1 MRYYDRP
8 SPHSFGDTRVLERN
22 IKAEKEEFKR
32 EELKKELR
40 QEDRENE
47 DRNKR

>member
-8 SPHSFGDTRVLERN
+8 NPHSLGDAGTMYRQQ
-22 IKAEKEEFKR
+22 KQEKEDLKR

-40 QEDRENE
+40 QEDKENE
-47 DRNKR
+47 RKNK

>member
-8 SPHSFGDTRVLERN
+8 SPHSFGDTRALERS
-22 IKAEKEEFKR
+22 IKAEKEDFKKA
-32 EELKKELR
+32 ELKKELR

-47 DRNKR
+47 DSN

>member
-8 SPHSFGDTRVLERN
+8 SPHSFGDTYALERS
-22 IKAEKEEFKR
+22 IKAEKEDFKKA
-32 EELKKELR
+32 ELKKELR

-47 DRNKR
+47 DSN